1 MNSQQTLSHPAGG
14 SRLLAAV
21 LQQALADLQGQDKS
35 LQADASQFFTSR
47 WYQHICQTN
56 GFTTFFTHKMHM
68 IIMMM
73 TIGTLVFT

>member
-35 LQADASQFFTSR
+35 LQADASQFFTSP
-47 WYQHICQTN
+47 WYQHICQTLDLLECQQVSN
-56 GFTTFFTHKMHM
+56 SMPSPSA
-68 IIMMM
+68 
-73 TIGTLVFT
+73 